1 MGFDFFFG
9 YNCQRQAHT
18 YYPVHLY
25 KNENRV
31 YLNND
36 TIPPNTKLAKG
47 ADPYDPKSYSKF
59 MLNEY
64 APELMFKEMISFVSE
79 NKQNP
84 FFLYWATPIP
94 HNALQAPQNWID
106 FFTSASLDL
115 LE

>member
-1 MGFDFFFG
+1 MIQ
-9 YNCQRQAHT
+9 N
-18 YYPVHLY
+18 
-25 KNENRV
+25 
-31 YLNND
+31 
-36 TIPPNTKLAKG
+36 
-47 ADPYDPKSYSKF
+47 YSKF

-106 FFTSASLDL
+106 FYKEKFGKKNLTWDKMDIFLIKT
-115 LE
+115 LEQHMLP